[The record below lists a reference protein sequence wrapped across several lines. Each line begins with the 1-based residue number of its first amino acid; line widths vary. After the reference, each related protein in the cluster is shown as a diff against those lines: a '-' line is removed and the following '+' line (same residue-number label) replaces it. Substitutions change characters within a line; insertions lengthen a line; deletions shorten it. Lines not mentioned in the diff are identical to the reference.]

1 MKKIKYI
8 VFTIVSIFL
17 ILLLVTKW
25 NFDNDNAFS
34 SILTF
39 LSIIAGFSITALSII
54 ATSDFSKELYLKES
68 VKNNSLTLLHELI
81 YIFKNSTLL
90 FISTIILILLYEFLP
105 ELNNVL
111 ITIKGYEITIE
122 SLMKGFIWYLT
133 TLCFGSF
140 IYLLMTFSKF
150 VIKSVSKK

>member
-8 VFTIVSIFL
+8 VSTIVSIFL

-25 NFDNDNAFS
+25 NFDNDNAFT

-68 VKNNSLTLLHELI
+68 AKNNSLTLLHELI

-90 FISTIILILLYEFLP
+90 FILTIILILLYEFLSDSK
-105 ELNNVL
+105 NVL
-111 ITIKGYEITIE
+111 ISIKGCEITIE
-122 SLMKGFIWYLT
+122 TLMKGFIWYLT
-133 TLCFGSF
+133 IFCFGRF